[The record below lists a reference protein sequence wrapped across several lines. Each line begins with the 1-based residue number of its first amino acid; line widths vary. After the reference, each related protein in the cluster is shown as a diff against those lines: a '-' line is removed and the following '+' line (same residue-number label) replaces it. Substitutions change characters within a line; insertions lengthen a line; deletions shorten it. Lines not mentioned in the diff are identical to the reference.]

1 MKRNN
6 KRLRFLYFCLPF
18 LFFSFFFCRFLTA
31 QSVLFA
37 SQFNSLSIFFEMLTQ
52 IIVPFLIMITMIMII
67 MIRWTGVGRFSN
79 RFIRDSIRM
88 GAALNVKTCKI
99 FQWSLFWNWWN
110 CECGPVIWLRA
121 SFAQFPH
128 FSCRIPFH
136 WETEWSVPSFCL
148 SLSLSLSLFFIS
160 LLLRSAF
167 IFRILSAAHSIR
179 SDRRIR
185 LHSRFGIPANII
197 EPNPIRV
204 TIIYGEM
211 TIGINN
217 QGKSKRLS
225 PIEYERRGTRGTCKF
240 QSDRSGKKSHAAPS

>member
-1 MKRNN
+1 MWRHAKYSNDHYFGTDETVNAAQLFGCGRHLPNFPIFLAGFRFIEKRNDPF
-6 KRLRFLYFCLPF
+6 RL
-18 LFFSFFFCRFLTA
+18 
-31 QSVLFA
+31 SVF
-37 SQFNSLSIFFEMLTQ
+37 
-52 IIVPFLIMITMIMII
+52 
-67 MIRWTGVGRFSN
+67 
-79 RFIRDSIRM
+79 
-88 GAALNVKTCKI
+88 
-99 FQWSLFWNWWN
+99 
-110 CECGPVIWLRA
+110 
-121 SFAQFPH
+121 
-128 FSCRIPFH
+128 
-136 WETEWSVPSFCL
+136 L
-148 SLSLSLSLFFIS
+148 SLSLSLSLSFIS